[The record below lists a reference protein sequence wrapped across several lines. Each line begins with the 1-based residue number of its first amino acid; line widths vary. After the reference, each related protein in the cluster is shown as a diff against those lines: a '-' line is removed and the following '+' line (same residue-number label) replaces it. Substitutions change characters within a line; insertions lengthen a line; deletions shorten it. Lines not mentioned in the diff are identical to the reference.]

1 MPLPKNIVKP
11 TLPLVPRKELSARRQ
26 ELLQYIKEDG
36 TYLPKS
42 VLHADLDR
50 GMLDFVKNEL
60 KVVTAGEIVPMVDII
75 ITTQNWSQYVETYK
89 FIDLDY
95 NPDPPYITVVRSPE
109 VKYGSNPALIYNIP
123 NRKQFYYASVPTWN
137 GNEQGMD
144 IYTIPQPVPVDI
156 KYSVKIV
163 CNRMRELNQLNK
175 IVMQTFASRQ
185 AYTFIKGQY
194 VPIILDNVSDESQM
208 TIDARKYY
216 VQNYDFT
223 MLGYLIDEEEF
234 EVKPAI
240 QRITQLIEVDTSTRR
255 QRRNKFPKNP
265 DTFNIDFLFTTGDTV
280 EEKIDFTANMNVNSL
295 ENVSSFDVY
304 INNDFY
310 GINPSV
316 IQITTNDILRI
327 VVTKSDNTK
336 EAKII
341 FINNL
346 YGGQPVFRQTNSY
359 SNGVPYTLGVQSG
372 ATFNLSSGLNFR
384 QGDTIKL
391 VHNSI
396 NYQNSKVVSY
406 NNQTGVLVFSGA
418 TNVVGSGTYDTWDVD
433 VY

>member
-26 ELLQYIKEDG
+26 ELLQYINEDG

-95 NPDPPYITVVRSPE
+95 NPNPPFITVVRSPE
-109 VKYGSNPALIYNIP
+109 VKYGTNPSLQYTIP

-156 KYSVKIV
+156 KYSVKII

-175 IVMQTFASRQ
+175 IVMQAFASRQ

-208 TIDARKYY
+208 TMDARKYY

-240 QRITQLIEVDTSTRR
+240 QRVTQLIEMDTTTRK
-255 QRRNKFPKNP
+255 QKRNQFPKNP
-265 DTFNIDFLFTTGDTV
+265 DEFKLDFLFVTGNTTLVDI
-280 EEKIDFTANMNVNSL
+280 IDFRANMSVANSDNVNT
-295 ENVSSFDVY
+295 FDVY
-304 INNDFY
+304 INNNYY
-310 GINPSV
+310 GSNVGV

-327 VVTKSDNTK
+327 EITKIDNNN
-336 EAKII
+336 EALI
-341 FINNL
+341 
-346 YGGQPVFRQTNSY
+346 VFDN
-359 SNGVPYTLGVQSG
+359 
-372 ATFNLSSGLNFR
+372 
-384 QGDTIKL
+384 KL
-391 VHNSI
+391 V
-396 NYQNSKVVSY
+396 
-406 NNQTGVLVFSGA
+406 
-418 TNVVGSGTYDTWDVD
+418 
-433 VY
+433 

>member
-11 TLPLVPRKELSARRQ
+11 TLPLVPKKELSARRQ

-50 GMLDFVKNEL
+50 GMLDFVKENL
-60 KVVTAGEIVPMVDII
+60 KVVTAGEVVPMVDII

-95 NPDPPYITVVRSPE
+95 NPNPPFITVVRSPE
-109 VKYGSNPALIYNIP
+109 VKYGSNPSLLYNIP

-156 KYSVKIV
+156 KYSVKII

-208 TIDARKYY
+208 TMDARKYY

-240 QRITQLIEVDTSTRR
+240 QRVTQLIEMDTTTRK
-255 QRRNKFPKNP
+255 QKRNQFPKNP
-265 DTFNIDFLFTTGDTV
+265 DEFKLDFLFVTGNTTLIDI
-280 EEKIDFTANMNVNSL
+280 IDFRADMSVANSDNV
-295 ENVSSFDVY
+295 ETFDVY
-304 INNDFY
+304 INDNYY
-310 GINPSV
+310 GSDVEV
-316 IQITTNDILRI
+316 IKITTNDVLRI
-327 VVTKSDNTK
+327 EVTKLNNNNEALIVFDN
-336 EAKII
+336 
-341 FINNL
+341 
-346 YGGQPVFRQTNSY
+346 
-359 SNGVPYTLGVQSG
+359 
-372 ATFNLSSGLNFR
+372 
-384 QGDTIKL
+384 KL
-391 VHNSI
+391 V
-396 NYQNSKVVSY
+396 
-406 NNQTGVLVFSGA
+406 
-418 TNVVGSGTYDTWDVD
+418 
-433 VY
+433 

>member
-11 TLPLVPRKELSARRQ
+11 TLPLVPKKELSARRQ

-50 GMLDFVKNEL
+50 GMLDFVKENL
-60 KVVTAGEIVPMVDII
+60 KVVTEGKVVPMVDII
-75 ITTQNWSQYVETYK
+75 ITTQNWSQYVETWK
-89 FIDLDY
+89 FVDLDY
-95 NPDPPYITVVRSPE
+95 NPNPPFITVVRSPE
-109 VKYGSNPALIYNIP
+109 VKYGTNPSLQYTIP

-156 KYSVKIV
+156 KYSVKII

-208 TIDARKYY
+208 TMDARKYY

-240 QRITQLIEVDTSTRR
+240 QRITQLFEIDTTTRR
-255 QRRNKFPKNP
+255 PRRNKFPENP
-265 DTFNIDFLFTTGDTV
+265 DEFNFQFLFVTGNTTLVDIIDFRSNMSLLSSDNVDT
-280 EEKIDFTANMNVNSL
+280 
-295 ENVSSFDVY
+295 FDVY
-304 INNDFY
+304 INNNYF
-310 GINPSV
+310 GSNPQT

-327 VVTKSDNTK
+327 EVTK
-336 EAKII
+336 
-341 FINNL
+341 INNNQESL
-346 YGGQPVFRQTNSY
+346 IVFDN
-359 SNGVPYTLGVQSG
+359 
-372 ATFNLSSGLNFR
+372 
-384 QGDTIKL
+384 KL
-391 VHNSI
+391 V
-396 NYQNSKVVSY
+396 
-406 NNQTGVLVFSGA
+406 
-418 TNVVGSGTYDTWDVD
+418 
-433 VY
+433 